1 MHKHFLIFLVP
12 LLSFAL
18 TLEARGQKGQGAG
31 ADCDFKAGKERCME
45 EIGDFTYS
53 SSRIDRMKAQK
64 EPVRKNVV
72 IPLFYD
78 QPYRLIL
85 DRTDAPPGTNV
96 TIFDKSPEEFGRREL
111 FTTEE
116 ASSEKKVFVYEPPE
130 DASRV
135 NVQYNTAGGGEGEK
149 GCVVLVVSYGL
160 DMGR

>member
-1 MHKHFLIFLVP
+1 MK
-12 LLSFAL
+12 
-18 TLEARGQKGQGAG
+18 
-31 ADCDFKAGKERCME
+31 

-53 SSRIDRMKAQK
+53 TSRIDRMKAQK

-85 DRTDAPPGTNV
+85 DRTDAPPGTDV

-111 FTTEE
+111 FSTEE

-135 NVQYNTAGGGEGEK
+135 NVQYQTAGDGEGEK

-160 DMGR
+160 DKGR